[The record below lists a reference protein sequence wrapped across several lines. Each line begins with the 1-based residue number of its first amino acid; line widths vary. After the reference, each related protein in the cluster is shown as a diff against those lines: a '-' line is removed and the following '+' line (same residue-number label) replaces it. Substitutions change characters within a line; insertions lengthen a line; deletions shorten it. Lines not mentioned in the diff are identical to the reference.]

1 MPELP
6 PPGSPPASPS
16 GSGAEGPP
24 TPGAYPPPS
33 YQSTP
38 DYHPPAGNFAP
49 AGHHPPIGTPPQSL
63 SGPFYSTGLTIL
75 FTIITLGIWGAIWTY
90 RTPLAEAA
98 WLDGLAGFYFDR
110 LDTRYQED
118 DEVFGHPRDP
128 FHRVDTHRTSQHIV
142 VRAGGE
148 TVAET
153 TRAIALFE
161 TGLGV
166 RYYLPEPDVAT
177 ELLGPSE
184 TTSVCPY
191 KGTAGYRSFNV
202 GVQTIADAAWFYEAP
217 FAEASSVAGY
227 LSFDGTGI
235 DIEVTDD

>member
-1 MPELP
+1 MLP
-6 PPGSPPASPS
+6 QWYLPLADI
-16 GSGAEGPP
+16 
-24 TPGAYPPPS
+24 GAYLLVESSTTTHCPFKGDAS
-33 YQSTP
+33 Y
-38 DYHPPAGNFAP
+38 F
-49 AGHHPPIGTPPQSL
+49 SL
-63 SGPFYSTGLTIL
+63 QVGDRFVED
-75 FTIITLGIWGAIWTY
+75 AIWTY

-110 LDTRYQED
+110 LDTWYQED